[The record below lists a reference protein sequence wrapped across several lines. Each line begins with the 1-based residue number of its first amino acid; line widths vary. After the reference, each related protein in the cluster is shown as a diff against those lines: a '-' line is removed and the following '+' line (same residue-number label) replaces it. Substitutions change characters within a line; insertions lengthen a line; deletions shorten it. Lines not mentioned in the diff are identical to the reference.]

1 MYSDFCLKVN
11 ISSHSIFTQTV
22 KEEGKVIYR
31 TDTITIA
38 KTGCIVDK
46 SGRALTDAQI
56 VDLYKTHGLN
66 ISALFD
72 GLYNLVVVDTKLEK
86 AFIFH
91 DHICGSGHIFYT
103 FDGENIFISS
113 SIKNII
119 NSYSSNEWMLDEFSI
134 EEFVDKGY
142 LTGNRTL
149 IYNIFKTPNNKYT
162 EFNLKNGLVADRN
175 YFFVE
180 YDKKDNITSIRYN
193 RILNESVSK
202 CLKGKYAIG
211 LSNDYDSVYTVFHA
225 RKIEP
230 DRKTIKTY
238 SAFSSC
244 KKNAQI
250 ANEICKSFDNVESN
264 VTQIHK
270 NVLDFLPLI
279 VYITEGTAFDCN
291 AFKDFEIARMLKR
304 DGASSFVSSDGVDA
318 VFTQHFYEGFDKF
331 TEGFKNKLSSCRD
344 ALLKGNKHSRLSKNL
359 FADKFKNGILIQSA
373 LIYNY
378 FDVRYFNVYIFRKY
392 LQTVYKKVT
401 ADSSTKFHQQ
411 SVRENVAENV
421 LKNASSSM
429 KKIDVLS
436 LFTGEFNSKDIALIA
451 SKSYF
456 SKKYKRQYTD
466 NREKADYCLRIIYL
480 ELFQTIFV
488 GKHSD
493 KMLKTKRFNY
503 SLKAFFPKYFTKE
516 NEI

>member
-31 TDTITIA
+31 TDTITLA
-38 KTGCIVDK
+38 KTGCIFDK
-46 SGRALTDAQI
+46 SGRTLTDAQI

-113 SIKNII
+113 SIKNIL
-119 NSYSSNEWMLDEFSI
+119 NSLSNMEWLLDELSI
-134 EEFVDKGY
+134 EEFIDKGY
-142 LTGNRTL
+142 LTGNKTL

-162 EFNLKNGLVADRN
+162 EFSLKNGFAADRN
-175 YFFVE
+175 DRLVE

-193 RILNESVSK
+193 RIVNESVSK
-202 CLKGKYAIG
+202 CLQGEYAVG
-211 LSNDYDSVYTVFHA
+211 LSNDYDSVYTVHHA
-225 RKIEP
+225 RQIVPK
-230 DRKTIKTY
+230 RKSIKTY

-244 KKNAQI
+244 EKDAQI

-291 AFKDFEIARMLKR
+291 AFKDFETAKMLKR
-304 DGASSFVSSDGVDA
+304 DGVSSFVSSDGVDA
-318 VFTQHFYEGFDKF
+318 VFTQHFYDCPDKY
-331 TEGFKNKLSSCRD
+331 TESFKNKLSYFRN
-344 ALLKGNKHSRLSKNL
+344 ALLKGNKHSTLLKNL

-373 LIYNY
+373 LIFNY
-378 FDVRYFNVYIFRKY
+378 FDVRYFNAYIFKKY

-401 ADSSTKFHQQ
+401 ADSSTKFHQD
-411 SVRENVAENV
+411 SVRENVVENA
-421 LKNASSSM
+421 LKHASPSM
-429 KKIDVLS
+429 QKIDVLS

-466 NREKADYCLRIIYL
+466 NRDKANYCLRIIYL
-480 ELFQTIFV
+480 ELFRTIFI
-488 GKHSD
+488 GKYSD